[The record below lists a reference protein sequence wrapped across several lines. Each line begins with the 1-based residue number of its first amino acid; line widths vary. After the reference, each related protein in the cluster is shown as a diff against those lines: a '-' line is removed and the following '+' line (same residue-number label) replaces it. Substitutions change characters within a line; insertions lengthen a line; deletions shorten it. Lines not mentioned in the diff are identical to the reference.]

1 MQTTNKSKPSLA
13 KQLESDSTG
22 GRLAYEAPSISLLS
36 LSAVIAGAGG
46 SQADDDFSV
55 SKPSGARPGRRG

>member
-1 MQTTNKSKPSLA
+1 MQTTSKSEPSLA
-13 KQLESDSTG
+13 NQLECDSNG
-22 GRLAYEAPSISLLS
+22 SRLAYEAPKISLLS

-55 SKPSGARPGRRG
+55 SKPGAAQARRR